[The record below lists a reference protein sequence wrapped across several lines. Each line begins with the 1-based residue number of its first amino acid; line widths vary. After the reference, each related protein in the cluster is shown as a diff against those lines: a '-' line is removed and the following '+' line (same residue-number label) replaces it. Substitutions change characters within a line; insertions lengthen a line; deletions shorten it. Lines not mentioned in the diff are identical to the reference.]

1 MTTLLNNT
9 LKINSSEAK
18 KEILTGVTPVL
29 FWLLFT
35 VNLVYIIYYFP
46 NIPEWQWGD
55 LLRINGFTILLATTV
70 SFLSAII
77 STYAY
82 TYFKERS
89 HRSRFMLLCLG
100 FTVSVLLFILSNH
113 LLLLVLGWLLMGL
126 TMSSLIGMNS
136 NWGEAREAQKFSGEY
151 FFAGSFLLGI
161 GLLVPAAYNNSITLE
176 GWLANIGES
185 PNYILIFSAIC
196 IIGAAMIQSAIFP
209 FHRWLLSSLTAPTP
223 ASALMHAGFVN
234 GSGIL
239 LALLAPLILA
249 SHTLDILLI
258 IGGLTA
264 IAAQFIKLIQ
274 VNVKQRLACSTI
286 AQMGFMIMQCGL
298 GFFNAAITHLI
309 LHGFYK
315 ASLFL
320 SSGEEIEQLDP
331 KNPPSIRIKW
341 YQAIIVLLFSV
352 MGAYTFAQLTGKGMQ
367 WDSGIFLT
375 LIASI
380 TVGQATYNI
389 IKQNPLSGWQK
400 IVLPPVLFIA
410 GMGAYV
416 LFYNW
421 VTILMSGMTVFEA
434 PTAISPF
441 QIGFGFV
448 FLVGFFLMKLAIYR
462 KLPWLYVKL
471 LNVSQPNKKTILMFK
486 NKAQ

>member
-1 MTTLLNNT
+1 MTTLFSNT
-9 LKINSSEAK
+9 LKINSSETK
-18 KEILTGVTPVL
+18 KNILTGVIPVL
-29 FWLLFT
+29 FWLLFS
-35 VNLVYIIYYFP
+35 VSLVCIMYYFP
-46 NIPEWQWGD
+46 NIPEWHWGD
-55 LLRINGFTILLATTV
+55 LIRINGFTVLLGATV
-70 SFLSAII
+70 SFFSAIV
-77 STYAY
+77 STYAH
-82 TYFKERS
+82 TYFKEQDQRS
-89 HRSRFMLLCLG
+89 KFMLLCVA
-100 FTVSVLLFILSNH
+100 FTISVLFFIVSNH

-126 TMSSLIGMNS
+126 TMSSLIGMNV
-136 NWGEAREAQKFSGEY
+136 NWGEAREAQKFSRKY

-161 GLLVPAAYNNSITLE
+161 GLFLPAAYTNNITLE
-176 GWLANIGES
+176 GWVASIGES
-185 PNYILIFSAIC
+185 PYFILIFSAIC

-239 LALLAPLILA
+239 LALLAPLIIA
-249 SHTLDILLI
+249 SDTLDFLLI

-320 SSGEEIEQLDP
+320 SSGEEIEQLNP
-331 KNPPSIRIKW
+331 KNPPHIHIKW
-341 YQAIIVLLFSV
+341 YQAIVVLLFSLF
-352 MGAYTFAQLTGKGMQ
+352 GAYTFAKLTGKGMH
-367 WDSGIFLT
+367 WDSGIFLI

-380 TVGQATYNI
+380 TVGQATYNL

-410 GMGAYV
+410 GISAYA
-416 LFYNW
+416 LFYQW
-421 VTILMSGMTVFEA
+421 VTTLMAGMKVIEV
-434 PTAISPF
+434 PTGISPF
-441 QIGFGFV
+441 QIGFGIV
-448 FLVGFFLMKLAIYR
+448 FLVGFFLMKLGSYR

-486 NKAQ
+486 NKAK